1 MLSWRIMPLLMEEIV
16 QEFTSTAYYH
26 ILSQISYVIRSINI
40 SPKGFRLMLLWWTD
54 HSSKV
59 GVGCLVGRH
68 FIVPWVELIVSWP
81 LWFGGWNCVIES
93 SSFQVMIIIALALMK
108 QKWLDGF
115 PNHQHLV
122 GLFLCRESWLLFFFM
137 FTTFTACVIILRIAF
152 IIYSEKSPTGPTDRT
167 PKPEYEQP
175 LTSRSPLV
183 RVRVPFKIWWIYP
196 VSLFLVY
203 SSYSSLSSLSSSL
216 STPILLSLF
225 KMVSCLIR

>member
-122 GLFLCRESWLLFFFM
+122 GLFLCRESWLLFFSCSQHLPLASLYYASHLS
-137 FTTFTACVIILRIAF
+137 FTPRNLQQD
-152 IIYSEKSPTGPTDRT
+152 PLTGP
-167 PKPEYEQP
+167 
-175 LTSRSPLV
+175 LN
-183 RVRVPFKIWWIYP
+183 
-196 VSLFLVY
+196 
-203 SSYSSLSSLSSSL
+203 L
-216 STPILLSLF
+216 STSNHLQVGVLW
-225 KMVSCLIR
+225 